1 MFNLFGT
8 YAYAA
13 EASHEGAEGGISIHL
28 ASETLGTLF
37 GIPITNTLLTTW
49 LAMGALIILAIAV
62 RASLARV
69 PGKLQSLFEMIV
81 GFAYTYVKDTLGNE
95 ARAKKFFPIIMT
107 IFLFVLAINW
117 IAQVPGLEALQFNG
131 AALFHAGTADLNITL
146 AFALIAFVTIE
157 FAGILALGTF
167 TYLGKF
173 FNFHS
178 PLGFVIG
185 LIELI
190 SELARLISFAF
201 RLFGNIFAGKVLL
214 LVVAFF
220 VPFVLPVP
228 LMAFEVFVGFIQAF
242 VFAILTLFF
251 IKAATEMPH

>member
-1 MFNLFGT
+1 MGSFFGT

-13 EASHEGAEGGISIHL
+13 ESVSGEGGIAIHL
-28 ASETLGTLF
+28 ASETLGYVF
-37 GIPITNTLLTTW
+37 GIPLTNALITTW
-49 LAMGALIILAIAV
+49 LAMVVLVVCMVAIRIRL
-62 RASLARV
+62 RAV
-69 PGKLQSLFEMIV
+69 PGYVQSIIELTV
-81 GFAYTYVKDTLGNE
+81 GSAYHYVRDTLGDENA
-95 ARAKKFFPIIMT
+95 ARRYFPIIMT

-117 IAQVPGLEALQFNG
+117 VAQIPGLEAITFNETP
-131 AALFHAGTADLNITL
+131 LFHAGTADLNITL
-146 AFALIAFVTIE
+146 AFALIAFATIE
-157 FAGILALGTF
+157 FAGIAALGAF
-167 TYLGKF
+167 RYAGKF
-173 FNFHS
+173 VNFHS
-178 PLGFVIG
+178 PLAFLIG

-220 VPFVLPVP
+220 VPFILPIP

-251 IKAATEMPH
+251 IKTAVEMPH